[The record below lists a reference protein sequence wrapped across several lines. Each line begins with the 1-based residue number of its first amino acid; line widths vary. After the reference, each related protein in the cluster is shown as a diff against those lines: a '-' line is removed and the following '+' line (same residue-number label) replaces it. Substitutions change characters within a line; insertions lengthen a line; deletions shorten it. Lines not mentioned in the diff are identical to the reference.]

1 MAAVLATYPDQ
12 GLPIEAEVRACSSSV
27 ERAPLVRW
35 RARTQ
40 DCLRVEE
47 VLQIGLECR
56 EFGLVLLRG
65 GDRLGV
71 VGSGWGCNLVP
82 RCRPGRVVVVV
93 PAGRILSLF
102 GR

>member
-47 VLQIGLECR
+47 VLQIGLESR

-71 VGSGWGCNLVP
+71 VGSGWG
-82 RCRPGRVVVVV
+82 
-93 PAGRILSLF
+93 
-102 GR
+102 